1 MASHPESVTVSRKR
15 MELATVKE
23 YLDEYF
29 TEKIML
35 EKLALQSAWEM
46 RITSAGCSARW
57 KAAVQENIGSSGKNI
72 RHSEK
77 SLCSSHANLIPRS
90 HHSDELQKDL

>member
-1 MASHPESVTVSRKR
+1 MTVSRKR

-35 EKLALQSAWEM
+35 EELALQSAWKM

-57 KAAVQENIGSSGKNI
+57 KESVQGSTESNG
-72 RHSEK
+72 R
-77 SLCSSHANLIPRS
+77 
-90 HHSDELQKDL
+90 

>member
-1 MASHPESVTVSRKR
+1 

-35 EKLALQSAWEM
+35 EELALQSAWKM

-57 KAAVQENIGSSGKNI
+57 KESVQGSTENNG
-72 RHSEK
+72 R
-77 SLCSSHANLIPRS
+77 
-90 HHSDELQKDL
+90 